1 MSDASVSVS
10 DDVLTVV
17 KALKEASLNLP
28 KNANNVETL
37 VQGLRRLQSEE
48 FDQSSG
54 KLKDPKLRRKLTSL
68 WNLVSQLEPQV
79 ERARKLTNR
88 RGWKYY
94 FSRAKG
100 KVLGNDITNV
110 ASKMQSELQLW
121 LDQQNMEHLM
131 QVLESGQVGEEEKI
145 GALREFEAR
154 VKDGYNPEL
163 QDLILSTRV
172 FYYLSSL
179 LKAGTGVSVGVQ
191 KEAAFALSALVN
203 FNKDVFVSQIL
214 MLGVVE
220 SLLAMVTDGSDDLS
234 VVAVNVLGGLI
245 AAGKGAVVDEIHAKH
260 GVKKI
265 VMLLEDEYEEM
276 RVAAME
282 CVFEM
287 AYHGRKEV
295 VVVMLELDVVKMLA
309 ELQQSEAGG
318 DLIDLPTSITHSIDS
333 SRKDLSSCESTHV
346 FPSDTARDGATNSP
360 DNTGIALHQND
371 SSECLDKGMDVQLFE
386 DYAGCKNIATSS
398 PPNSRKS
405 SPKST
410 DSSQGFLEAS
420 KARDDSYSVVE
431 EYWQKHPFASAVSR
445 FAIQLE
451 IGQGLRQREK
461 RALKQEIVRRVRE
474 AIPSDADAATILAE
488 VLWGP

>member
-1 MSDASVSVS
+1 MSEASVSLA

-28 KNANNVETL
+28 KNASNVEML
-37 VQGLRRLQSEE
+37 VQGLKHLQSEE

-68 WNLVSQLEPQV
+68 WNLVSHLEPQV
-79 ERARKLTNR
+79 ERARKLTSR

-94 FSRAKG
+94 LSRAKG

-110 ASKMQSELQLW
+110 ASNMQLELQLW
-121 LDQQNMEHLM
+121 LDRQNIEHLV
-131 QVLESGQVGEEEKI
+131 QVLESEQVGEEEKI

-154 VKDGYNPEL
+154 VKDGYNSEL
-163 QDLILSTRV
+163 QDMILSTRV
-172 FYYLSSL
+172 FDYLSSL
-179 LKAGTGVSVGVQ
+179 LKAGTGVGVRVQ
-191 KEAAFALSALVN
+191 KEAAFSLSALVN

-220 SLLAMVTDGSDDLS
+220 SLLAMVTDGSNDLS
-234 VVAVNVLGGLI
+234 VVAVTVLGSLV

-287 AYHGRKEV
+287 AYHGRKAV
-295 VVVMLELDVVKMLA
+295 VEVMLEMDVVKMLA
-309 ELQQSEAGG
+309 ELQQSEARG
-318 DLIDLPTSITHSIDS
+318 DLIDLSTSITHSIDS
-333 SRKDLSSCESTHV
+333 SRKDSSSCKSTHV
-346 FPSDTARDGATNSP
+346 LSSDTARDGAANLP
-360 DNTGIALHQND
+360 DNSGIDLHQKD
-371 SSECLDKGMDVQLFE
+371 SSESLDKAMEFQMLE
-386 DYAGCKNIATSS
+386 DYVGYKINQAGSL
-398 PPNSRKS
+398 PNSRKC

-420 KARDDSYSVVE
+420 KARDESDSVVE

-461 RALKQEIVRRVRE
+461 RQLKQEIIRRVRE
-474 AIPSDADAATILAE
+474 AIPSDAEAATVLAE
-488 VLWGP
+488 ILWGP